1 MKVRSNEYTL
11 TGGYFLSQILE
22 CMNAQGKRRGSNNG
36 GITQSNCFKNLILLG
51 LTDGKIVGD
60 EKTLREDTSKYK
72 ACKLEPSLWMRF
84 SEDGYKK
91 SFNNLIQNDYETLL
105 QKTIEWGNKY
115 LDLDINGDRLG
126 KAIIEMLLDDDN
138 IIPEETELYVCRDG
152 KSIFLSELVH
162 EDYIAIQP
170 LILGVWNYIVNSD
183 IPNDFREKSK
193 NVKNGLS
200 RREVEN
206 IGKNDVYVGRI
217 KILKPTVRK
226 KLENTSLTDVF
237 TETIPKNSATMRGEK
252 VDSLIKAKEKIASS
266 DDEISNYLR
275 KSIRQ
280 LYVSKS
286 LSVAETRNFESN
298 KDNSIRLNEM
308 INPWNTIINNLGK
321 VFELKTTFEFKSVF
335 NEPGERSI
343 EVSCEVHGIH
353 MIGSTS
359 KDNWK
364 SESYMNNILRA
375 GKYKCTAW
383 FTVINM
389 DATKCYIQFLII
401 GGEITW

>member
-1 MKVRSNEYTL
+1 MKFRSNKYTL

-22 CMNAQGKRRGSNNG
+22 CMNVQAKRRGSNNG
-36 GITQSNCFKNLILLG
+36 GVTQSNCFKDLILLG

-72 ACKLEPSLWMRF
+72 ACKLEPSSWMRF

-91 SFNNLIQNDYETLL
+91 SFNDLIQNDYETIL

-126 KAIIEMLLDDDN
+126 KAIIEMMLDDDN
-138 IIPEETELYVCRDG
+138 IIPEEAELYASRDG
-152 KSIFLSELVH
+152 KPIFLSELVN

-206 IGKNDVYVGRI
+206 IGKNDVYVGEI
-217 KILKPTVRK
+217 KILKQTVRK
-226 KLENTSLTDVF
+226 KLENDSLTDIF
-237 TETIPKNSATMRGEK
+237 TEDILEDSATMRGEE
-252 VDSLIKAKEKIASS
+252 VHSLIKAKEKIALS
-266 DDEISNYLR
+266 DDEFNSYLR

-286 LSVAETRNFESN
+286 LSLAEIRNFESN
-298 KDNSIRLNEM
+298 KGNSIRLNEM
-308 INPWNTIINNLGK
+308 INPWNTIINNPGK

-343 EVSCEVHGIH
+343 EVSSEVHRIH
-353 MIGSTS
+353 MVGSTS

-375 GKYKCTAW
+375 GKYECTAW

-389 DATKCYIQFLII
+389 NATECYVQFLII